1 MDTIEALDTIPI
13 ELLSKGPPT
22 DDVAAGPILVVEVAD
37 VWIEVEPVVFE
48 AWTGY
53 RRKNGEEYHGSIVPL
68 NGPQDGSIKY
78 TGARA
83 CGCKTCQASV
93 EPKFRVN

>member
-22 DDVAAGPILVVEVAD
+22 DDIASGPILEVDAD
-37 VWIEVEPVVFE
+37 GVWIEVEPVVFE
-48 AWTGY
+48 AWTGH
-53 RRKNGEEYHGSIVPL
+53 RRKNGEEYHGFIVPL